1 MIVLRKEDLAMDRRL
16 LILYIM
22 VMMIQLRF
30 KLYKPFS

>member
-1 MIVLRKEDLAMDRRL
+1 MIVLRKEDSAMDRLL

-30 KLYKPFS
+30 KLYKLFS